1 MHWRFGWSLL
11 PVRVHVQL
19 PIYSLHIER
28 HWRFSANSHSTI
40 SARSPFDYHSTA
52 VTAITATFS
61 DFTDSGFTDSGLPYD
76 KFHDLYDLVAE
87 TCYEN
92 SSFIFHAAIGRHTRA
107 DFSGFFDNTSSCL
120 NENFICIAF
129 FRIF

>member
-1 MHWRFGWSLL
+1 
-11 PVRVHVQL
+11 VQL

-52 VTAITATFS
+52 ITVINATF
-61 DFTDSGFTDSGLPYD
+61 SGFTDSGLSYD
-76 KFHDLYDLVAE
+76 KFHNLYDLVTK

-92 SSFIFHAAIGRHTRA
+92 SSFVFHAAIDLHTRA
-107 DFSGFFDNTSSCL
+107 DFSSFFDNTSSCL
-120 NENFICIAF
+120 NENLICIAF